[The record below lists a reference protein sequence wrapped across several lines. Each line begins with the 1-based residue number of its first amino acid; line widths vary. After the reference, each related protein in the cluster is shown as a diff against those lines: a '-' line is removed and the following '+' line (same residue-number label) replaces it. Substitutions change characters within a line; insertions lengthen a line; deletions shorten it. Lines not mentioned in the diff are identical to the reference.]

1 MPCTCNAICDND
13 CNDSICTGH
22 SPTCINSFIFSVVP
36 VLGDLVR
43 ASDLLLLQTAINSER
58 IDTGRRYN
66 ASPPAYCSA
75 NTGVACSNNAFSAYS
90 WTPGVAVD
98 GEVDNEHYNDIKEAN
113 NEVTNNSTYGAIVV
127 ADFID
132 QAVDISPN
140 KVDSIIKA
148 ADVQELQNKINQTRN
163 VCICDSHCNCDG
175 GNCGCNGECP
185 SDDYYYYYYYP

>member
-22 SPTCINSFIFSVVP
+22 SPACVNSFIFSVVP
-36 VLGDLVR
+36 VTGDLIR
-43 ASDLLLLQTAINSER
+43 ASDVLVLQAAINAER
-58 IDTGRRYN
+58 LNTGRRYN
-66 ASPPAYCSA
+66 ASPPAHCSA
-75 NTGVACSNNAFSAYS
+75 NTGVACSNNAFSVYPF
-90 WTPGVAVD
+90 TLVASED
-98 GEVDNEHYNDIKEAN
+98 EIDNEDFDDIKEAN
-113 NEVTNNSTYGAIVV
+113 NEVTNDSTYGALVT
-127 ADFID
+127 ANFID
-132 QAVDISPN
+132 QAVDTSPD

-148 ADVQELQNKINQTRN
+148 IDVVELQNKINQTRN